1 MEEVVFKIKKG
12 IKTGSA
18 EIDEYIEQLHDYVL
32 DFDTSNIKKLIRSLD
47 RLAGVIAEDI
57 DKIIDGED
65 TYEKE
70 VETGE
75 RGKDGEPL
83 YETRYIT
90 NLKILSDSKD
100 SKVYDRVMTLFTKVK
115 DLDAVAKTAKGLI
128 PAVEEVVE
136 VAEQVEVKEQIKLSG
151 SGNNFEEMQ
160 EIHQEKR
167 KGKVIV

>member
-12 IKTGSA
+12 IKTGNP
-18 EIDEYIEQLHDYVL
+18 ETDEYIEQLHDYIL

-65 TYEKE
+65 TYKKE

-75 RGKDGEPL
+75 FGKDGEPL
-83 YETRYIT
+83 YETHYIT

-100 SKVYDRVMTLFTKVK
+100 SKVYDRLMTLFTKVPA
-115 DLDAVAKTAKGLI
+115 LDGVAKTAKGLV
-128 PAVEEVVE
+128 PEVQEVEEITE
-136 VAEQVEVKEQIKLSG
+136 QAEIKEKIKLSG

-160 EIHQEKR
+160 EKYFKKR
-167 KGKVIV
+167 EGRAVI